1 MYNMVR
7 EGRQRGKIAN
17 KAGLILGNSPDVL
30 MFAGRGYGKRE
41 NRRKRLADGFWAERV
56 QRFRHLGLRGGD

>member
-17 KAGLILGNSPDVL
+17 KAGLILGNSPDVPTC
-30 MFAGRGYGKRE
+30 AGRGYGKRE
-41 NRRKRLADGFWAERV
+41 NRRKRLADGFWTERV
-56 QRFRHLGLRGGD
+56 QRCRLKGGD